1 MQSVTWKITQGQSKL
16 WPEWKFTVDH
26 RKHFPCGKTCTDQM
40 CKMRPG
46 AQIQFKFKLT
56 LKVNLKWKFSST
68 THTSDPQLQSTDG
81 PFTCLT
87 LDKSIYTNTETLS
100 ISLWGMFYVR
110 FHLLWGI
117 KCVDRS
123 PKSFWICNRQDKT
136 HAPWGETQLRCLC
149 VHICL
154 YSVNCIH
161 PYTCLKRKL
170 CAKAILFFSL
180 VHR

>member
-100 ISLWGMFYVR
+100 ISLWGMFVCVFIYCEVSNVLIGAQSPSGSATDR
-110 FHLLWGI
+110 IKPMHHEEKHSWGA
-117 KCVDRS
+117 CV
-123 PKSFWICNRQDKT
+123 FI
-136 HAPWGETQLRCLC
+136 
-149 VHICL
+149 
-154 YSVNCIH
+154 SVYIVWTA
-161 PYTCLKRKL
+161 YIR
-170 CAKAILFFSL
+170 IR
-180 VHR
+180 V